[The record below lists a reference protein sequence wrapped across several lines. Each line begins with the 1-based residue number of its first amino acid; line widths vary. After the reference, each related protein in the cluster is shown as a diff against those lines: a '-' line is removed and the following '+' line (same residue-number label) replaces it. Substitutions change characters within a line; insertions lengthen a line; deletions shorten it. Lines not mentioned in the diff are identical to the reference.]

1 MKYPHY
7 SPVSYASLNRF
18 LLFGYFR
25 GPAFALNDIDPNF
38 LVQLPRLQMHD
49 GMYVLLQDFHD
60 TVENL
65 DLSFLSCLLLDLIT
79 FLDYKN
85 SLFDLQIKDIL
96 LYLPI
101 STFFIIY
108 YEMYI
113 DLKYFVQNIKLGFSG
128 N

>member
-1 MKYPHY
+1 
-7 SPVSYASLNRF
+7 
-18 LLFGYFR
+18 
-25 GPAFALNDIDPNF
+25 
-38 LVQLPRLQMHD
+38 MHD
-49 GMYVLLQDFHD
+49 GMYVPLQDFHD

-85 SLFDLQIKDIL
+85 SLFDLPIKDIL

-108 YEMYI
+108 YEIYI
-113 DLKYFVQNIKLGFSG
+113 DLKYFVQNVKLEFLGT
-128 N
+128 